1 MASLPDHVTP
11 SSLSIR
17 PIIYGQSPA
26 GFFDLMKANE
36 TVHPVASVAD
46 FRERA
51 GTGDR
56 ITLGLFRNGEPEKP
70 LAYIAV
76 ALTKGIVGSM
86 RDILGPERQVAA
98 HPDTAIFYSINRTDG
113 GVEKQIKPGAALIE
127 HLFPYM
133 AQNYP
138 HITQQ
143 STLSPVPGLVK
154 WLGLR
159 LPDGPEPKDQREET
173 AFKAVG
179 SEIGRQW
186 RELKEA
192 VLNPT
197 QTARDAL
204 NGAGQL
210 LQALTAIHVVFGQD
224 PVAKFHGGNNG
235 AQVERV
241 NLFADPQPLR
251 AQESLGVQ
259 VNHRYASAEE
269 VRRANRDFASTN
281 GFRACS
287 DEVAGL
293 LGLKAPLNPLR
304 YTVSANGLAL

>member
-1 MASLPDHVTP
+1 MTSSPSHLNP
-11 SSLSIR
+11 SSLAIR

-36 TVHPVASVAD
+36 TVHPVASIAD

-56 ITLGLFRNGEPEKP
+56 ITLGLFRNNEPEKP

-98 HPDTAIFYSINRTDG
+98 NPDTAIFYSINRTDG
-113 GVEKQIKPGAALIE
+113 GAEKQIKPGAALIE

-133 AQNYP
+133 QENYP

-154 WLGLR
+154 WLGQR
-159 LPDGPEPKDQREET
+159 LPEGPAPKDVHEAN

-179 SEIGRQW
+179 AELGRQW
-186 RELKEA
+186 RDLKEA
-192 VLNPT
+192 VLNPV
-197 QTARDAL
+197 QTVQDVVQGT
-204 NGAGQL
+204 GAL

-251 AQESLGVQ
+251 TLESLGVQ

-269 VRRANRDFASTN
+269 VRRANRDFATAN

-287 DEVAGL
+287 EEVAGL
-293 LGLKAPLNPLR
+293 LGLKAPLNPSR
-304 YTVSANGLAL
+304 HTISANGLNL